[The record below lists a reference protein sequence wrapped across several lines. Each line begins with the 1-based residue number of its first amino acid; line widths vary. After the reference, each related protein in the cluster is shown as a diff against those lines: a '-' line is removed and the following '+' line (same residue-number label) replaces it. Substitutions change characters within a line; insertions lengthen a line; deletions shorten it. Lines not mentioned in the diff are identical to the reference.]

1 MRNEH
6 TDITIKCQYYVRP
19 SSITQGLNVFEI
31 VKAGGWLMFPIIA
44 GSIIALGIVLERL
57 WALQTSKV
65 MPPHLV
71 ATIWHW
77 IKEGQLERSKIE
89 EMSRQSALGRILAA
103 GLNNRHLERERIKEY
118 IEDTGRQ
125 VVHDLERYLN
135 TLGTIAAIS
144 PLLGLLGTVVGMI
157 QVFNA
162 ITTSG
167 VGNAAP
173 LAGGISTA
181 LITTAAGLSVAIPA
195 LVFHRYLTGR
205 VDELVVKMEEEAIKM
220 VDVLHN
226 NRQLTNNSSSKAA

>member
-1 MRNEH
+1 
-6 TDITIKCQYYVRP
+6 
-19 SSITQGLNVFEI
+19 VFEI

-89 EMSRQSALGRILAA
+89 DMSRQSALGRILAA

-125 VVHDLERYLN
+125 VVHDLERFLN
-135 TLGTIAAIS
+135 TLGTIAAVS

-157 QVFNA
+157 QVFNT

-205 VDELVVKMEEEAIKM
+205 VEELVVKMEDEAIKM

-226 NRQLTNNSSSKAA
+226 NRQLSNNGSSKAA

>member
-1 MRNEH
+1 MWLP
-6 TDITIKCQYYVRP
+6 ITPHNLYHPSP
-19 SSITQGLNVFEI
+19 SSTSQGSIVFEI

-57 WALQTSKV
+57 WALQTKKV
-65 MPPHLV
+65 MPPFLV

-89 EMSRQSALGRILAA
+89 EMAKQSALGRILAA
-103 GLNNRHLERERIKEY
+103 GLNNRHLERERIKEC
-118 IEDTGRQ
+118 IEDAGRQ

-195 LVFHRYLTGR
+195 LVFHRYLAGR

-226 NRQLTNNSSSKAA
+226 NRQLVASDKSKAA

>member
-1 MRNEH
+1 M
-6 TDITIKCQYYVRP
+6 
-19 SSITQGLNVFEI
+19 FEI

-89 EMSRQSALGRILAA
+89 DISRQSALGRILAA
-103 GLNNRHLERERIKEY
+103 GLNNRHLGRERIKEC
-118 IEDTGRQ
+118 IEDAGRQ

-144 PLLGLLGTVVGMI
+144 PLLGLLGTVMGMVE
-157 QVFNA
+157 VFNA
-162 ITTSG
+162 IGSTGT
-167 VGNAAP
+167 GNAAP
-173 LAGGISTA
+173 LAGGISVA
-181 LITTAAGLSVAIPA
+181 LIATGAGLVVAIPA
-195 LVFHRYLTGR
+195 LTFHRYFHGR
-205 VDELVVKMEEEAIKM
+205 VDDLIVRMEDEAIKM

-226 NRQLTNNSSSKAA
+226 NRDLNNASLDYAKAGGKAA